1 VAFRELTP
9 WQRYRAVFLVT
20 FAVISAEL
28 ILISRLLL
36 ERRRRKDAQL
46 AGDEQQRRAE
56 ETRRQVTHMGRVALV
71 GELAATIAHE
81 LRQPLAAIRAN
92 AETGVKLV
100 ALHSDHFDD
109 EAVEMC
115 GEIFSAIVADD
126 ALASDIITRVRALVR
141 REEVPQRRVDLNE
154 TCRTAARL
162 LQYDAQT
169 RHAHITLS
177 LEPDLPT
184 VTGDPI
190 QFQQVV
196 LNLVMNALE
205 ASAGSAHPQVVVS
218 TMARDDV
225 VALEVCDDGP
235 GFQEDVAQRLFESFF
250 TTKPQ
255 GLGLG
260 LVIVQ
265 SIVERHRG
273 RVRAENGKAAGAVFR
288 VELPRSHPGAR
299 APETSAEIHEA
310 HMPASTALLV

>member
-9 WQRYRAVFLVT
+9 WQRYRAVFLIT
-20 FAVISAEL
+20 FAVIGAEL

-36 ERRRRKDAQL
+36 ERRHRKGAQL
-46 AGDEQQRRAE
+46 AAEEQQRRAE
-56 ETRRQVTHMGRVALV
+56 ETRRQVAHMGRVALV

-100 ALHSDHFDD
+100 ALHSDHFGD
-109 EAVEMC
+109 EDVEMC

-141 REEVPQRRVDLNE
+141 REELPQRRVDLNDI
-154 TCRTAARL
+154 CRTAARL

-169 RHAHITLS
+169 RHAQITLS
-177 LEPDLPT
+177 LEPGLPP

-196 LNLVMNALE
+196 LNLTMNALE
-205 ASAGSAHPQVVVS
+205 ASAATPNPHVVVL
-218 TMARDDV
+218 TAARGNDV
-225 VALEVCDDGP
+225 EIEVRDSGP
-235 GFQEDVAQRLFESFF
+235 GFQGEVAQHLFESFF

-273 RVRAENGKAAGAVFR
+273 RVHAENGERGGAVFR
-288 VELPRSHPGAR
+288 VVLPQSDGGTRR
-299 APETSAEIHEA
+299 PEVPAKTKETEA
-310 HMPASTALLV
+310 QSSTALVV